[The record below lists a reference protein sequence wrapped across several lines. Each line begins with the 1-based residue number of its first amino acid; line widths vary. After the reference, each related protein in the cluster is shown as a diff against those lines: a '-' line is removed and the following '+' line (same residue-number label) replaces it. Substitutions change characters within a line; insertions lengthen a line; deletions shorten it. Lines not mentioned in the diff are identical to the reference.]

1 MGNVTGNSSF
11 SINTLRADFWQVY
24 SCQKVGTKCVLQ
36 FSSYHEIDI
45 LCEGSAHSGMAE
57 VGNEVETFCAQFF
70 HTSVGVVNATML
82 LGKLDE
88 VGNVGGCGFTLL
100 DTLRHGEGIGI
111 GRVGE
116 GIDDGEG
123 ELSLAHVVAAGFAHA
138 FIVIVVEDVVAD
150 LEAHPYPIAEAAHAL
165 KIGGISSHGERG
177 EGAAGFKEGG
187 SFPTDDAVVGGF

>member
-11 SINTLRADFWQVY
+11 SINILRADFWQVY
-24 SCQKVGTKCVLQ
+24 SCQKSARSVLLQ
-36 FSSYHEIDI
+36 LSSTHEIDI
-45 LCEGSAHSGMAE
+45 LREGSAHSGMAE
-57 VGNEVETFCAQFF
+57 VGNEVEAFCAQFF
-70 HTSVGVVNATML
+70 HTPVGVVNATVL

-88 VGNVGGCGFTLL
+88 VGYVGGCGFALL
-100 DTLRHGEGIGI
+100 DPLRHGESIGI

-123 ELSLAHVVAAGFAHA
+123 ELSFAHVVAAGFAHA

-150 LEAHPYPIAEAAHAL
+150 LEAHPYLIAEAAHAL
-165 KIGGISSHGERG
+165 KIGGISPHGERS